1 MASNDDIWI
10 DKQNLIGF
18 ADANWAESR
27 IDRKSTSGYLF
38 QQATN
43 KTVLQYQQQRPNYIH
58 YQNQSKR
65 LNGLGIYY
73 WKLIYCQKKKLF
85 FMKITQSQRK
95 SLNRVNNQIE
105 QNTLLLA
112 IFSF

>member
-73 WKLIYCQKKKLF
+73 WEKLF